1 MAGAGR
7 RRRRPKPEAESPVPV
22 EAAGGPQ
29 PEGGADDGAWPLSD
43 IRAMRRDLLN
53 LIHRYYLDAI
63 SRLPPAELRATLARG
78 LLVGGHC
85 FGQLSP
91 VHSILVNSIWYAAA
105 FPGLAATDDDDETPA
120 VLSTDGIAR
129 ICHRSLQGLVASLRH
144 HCPSLSA
151 GDALYHLMN
160 ADADLATAVALA
172 NGTTKSSSLQA
183 MAPHNLVAF
192 HLAAEA
198 AGHPNPTTFAH
209 FASSLLPAVCAQHD
223 IFSFLLINRFLSPGD
238 INHLSTVLAPAALP
252 SEPPHPQLT
261 LRPHV
266 LDWIS
271 SQKQRFRDTGKQVLH
286 VVNMAAQRHTLQTR
300 EHLIL
305 HSVCGASLLNEQ
317 GLSNCYYHINFLAYR
332 KDSNSAVGAPVLLF
346 TEAAVLDCNEIDVHL
361 CVLVDPLTDIGCC
374 FACEKNRKKIVHPT
388 CDEYCGCRDFE
399 DAEVDCDS
407 NFPEPL
413 DVDYIFFDA
422 DRDRVVVKHL
432 DNQIDCDRIDHPD
445 G

>member
-7 RRRRPKPEAESPVPV
+7 RNRHRRRRAKAEAELPVPV
-22 EAAGGPQ
+22 VPAEDSPSPAKTPSSSAGSTDRTAQRKIPQ
-29 PEGGADDGAWPLSD
+29 SRLNNSQAEDDDHDYGAWPLSD

-78 LLVGGHC
+78 LLLGGHC

-105 FPGLAATDDDDETPA
+105 FPDPAATDDEVAAAFPHPAATDAAAPA

-198 AGHPNPTTFAH
+198 ARHPNPTTFAH

-238 INHLSTVLAPAALP
+238 INHLSTVLVPAALP

-261 LRPHV
+261 LRPQV

-271 SQKQRFRDTGKQVLH
+271 SQKQRFRDTGKQVLD
-286 VVNMAAQRHTLQTR
+286 VVNMAAQRHTLQTG
-300 EHLIL
+300 EQLIL
-305 HSVCGASLLNEQ
+305 HSVCGANLLNEQ

-332 KDSNSAVGAPVLLF
+332 KDSNSAVRPPCSCSLKQLF
-346 TEAAVLDCNEIDVHL
+346 LIAMTLRSTC
-361 CVLVDPLTDIGCC
+361 
-374 FACEKNRKKIVHPT
+374 AC
-388 CDEYCGCRDFE
+388 
-399 DAEVDCDS
+399 
-407 NFPEPL
+407 
-413 DVDYIFFDA
+413 
-422 DRDRVVVKHL
+422 
-432 DNQIDCDRIDHPD
+432 
-445 G
+445 